1 MKDLKI
7 GPVTPRGSLSV
18 DRGEQLISSLQL
30 LISSLHLRYS
40 QRVPNFGT
48 ANIAPSTLHQARYHI
63 N

>member
-7 GPVTPRGSLSV
+7 VPVTPRGSLSV
-18 DRGEQLISSLQL
+18 DRGEQ